1 MPGLPFTSFAAAAG
15 WHAFL
20 RGRLRLVTLWLC
32 EPCPWDYVRR
42 NDAMSTPYIGEIR
55 MTGFNFAP
63 VDWAL
68 CNGQLIS
75 ISQNTTL
82 FQVIGTTYGGDG
94 ENTFALPNLQSRF
107 AVHQGSKAGNTLVL
121 GESGGS
127 ETVTLTTAQMP
138 AHSHAAVCAPLV
150 GNVASPSAA
159 YWSTDPQGNTAAYN

>member
-1 MPGLPFTSFAAAAG
+1 
-15 WHAFL
+15 
-20 RGRLRLVTLWLC
+20 
-32 EPCPWDYVRR
+32 
-42 NDAMSTPYIGEIR
+42 MSTPYIGEIR

-159 YWSTDPQGNTAAYN
+159 YWSTDPQGNTAAYNEAGGSSMAGGALAAAGSGQPHDNRQPFLAVNFIIALFGIFPSQS